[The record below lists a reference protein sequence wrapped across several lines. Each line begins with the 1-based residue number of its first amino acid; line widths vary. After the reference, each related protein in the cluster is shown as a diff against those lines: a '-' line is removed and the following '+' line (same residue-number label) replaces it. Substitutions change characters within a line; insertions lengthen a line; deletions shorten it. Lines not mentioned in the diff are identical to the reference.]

1 MMQKNEKA
9 MSYRPRECPEC
20 KSKRLDGRSNYNT
33 ICQDCGFVI
42 SRETVSLVSKEKGR
56 TREHVHEPKTYSS
69 KPMEKGLEQEKIIK
83 ISEQWKKVKT
93 WSTPE
98 KNLVL
103 ALGYI
108 TKMVADLKLTGN
120 ILENAIL
127 VYKRIVEKR
136 LQAGRSM
143 RSVTA
148 VSVFIGCKQCNAAI
162 TINDIARVS
171 RVNSRRIYHTYKV
184 IVKRLKFS
192 SKPTV
197 LSNYISEIS
206 SRLELSEP
214 TSQMVS
220 KIIGSLAGSTEF
232 LGKTPSGIACASIY
246 LSSVLAGEKKTQREI
261 AEVAHITEATIRSRC
276 RELERKFAYTLYM

>member
-1 MMQKNEKA
+1 MQKKEKA
-9 MSYRPRECPEC
+9 MSYRPKECPEC

-42 SRETVSLVSKEKGR
+42 SRETVSLVSKEKGISH
-56 TREHVHEPKTYSS
+56 EQVHEPKTYSNKS
-69 KPMEKGLEQEKIIK
+69 MEKGLEQEKIIK

-93 WSTPE
+93 WSAPE

-103 ALGYI
+103 ALGCI
-108 TKMVADLKLTGN
+108 TKMVADLKLAGN

-143 RSVTA
+143 KSVTA
-148 VSVFIGCKQCNAAI
+148 ASIFISCKQCNAAI

-171 RVNSRRIYHTYKV
+171 SVNSRTIYHTYKA
-184 IVKRLKFS
+184 IVKRLRFF

-206 SRLELSEP
+206 SRLDLSEP
-214 TSQMVS
+214 TRQIIS
-220 KIIGSLAGSTEF
+220 KIIGSLAGSKEF
-232 LGKTPSGIACASIY
+232 SGKNPSGIACASIY

-276 RELERKFAYTLYM
+276 RELERKFAFTLYI